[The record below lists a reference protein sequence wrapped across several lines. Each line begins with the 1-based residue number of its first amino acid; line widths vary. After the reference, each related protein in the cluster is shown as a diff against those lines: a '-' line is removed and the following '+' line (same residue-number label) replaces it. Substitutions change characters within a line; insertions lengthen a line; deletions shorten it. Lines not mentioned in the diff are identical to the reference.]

1 MAQRPVQ
8 WGFRNCSAR
17 AEMIYPR
24 KSGSA
29 HERWDTVVFSGDALP
44 NLQRTVHL

>member
-17 AEMIYPR
+17 AEMIYTR

-29 HERWDTVVFSGDALP
+29 HERYHLLPRDTGERLERLY
-44 NLQRTVHL
+44 N